1 MRVRSVLIA
10 GAGIAGLSLAI
21 ALREKGIPARVVE
34 KRSEST
40 GEGTGLHLPGN
51 AVRAATKL
59 GLEDALRRSAFR
71 IPKIEYTDQTAE
83 NLATL
88 DLTKR
93 YGPTASWP
101 PFLALHRKTFHEI
114 LLTRA
119 QGININYDCEVVSIG
134 RDEQGV
140 GVTLSNGEVECP
152 DLLVGADG
160 INSTT
165 RINNF
170 GPDATPR
177 DLGYHCWRF
186 VVRCPNSLTTP
197 QYMIGDRRA
206 FLAMPIGGGDA
217 YCYAMICSDALEDHQ
232 EHLNDLSQIF
242 EGFGGV
248 VPVVLARSDP
258 DSMISDTLKQVSLER
273 WSIGRIVLIGDAAH
287 ATLPTLAQGAAMAME
302 DALSLADQLGA
313 GQGSL
318 EDQLGK
324 YEARRR
330 PRVTWVQRQSVKRMK
345 VVAMQGQ
352 TLQSARDFILKGIGG
367 QILKSGWAPLIDKP
381 F

>member
-21 ALREKGIPARVVE
+21 ALREKGISARVVE
-34 KRSEST
+34 KRPEAT
-40 GEGTGLHLPGN
+40 DEGTGLHLPGN
-51 AVRAATKL
+51 AVRAAMKL

-71 IPKIEYTDQTAE
+71 IPKIEYSNQAGE

-93 YGPTASWP
+93 YGPTAAWP
-101 PFLALHRKTFHEI
+101 PFLALHRRTFHEI

-119 QGININYDCEVVSIG
+119 QGLNISYGCEVVSIG

-140 GVTLSNGEVECP
+140 GVTLSSGEVECP

-160 INSTT
+160 IHSTT
-165 RINNF
+165 RTDNF
-170 GPDATPR
+170 GPDAAPSE
-177 DLGYHCWRF
+177 LGYHCWRF
-186 VVRCPNSLTTP
+186 IVRCPNSLKTP

-206 FLAMPIGGGDA
+206 FLAMPIDGGNA
-217 YCYAMICSDALEDHQ
+217 YCYAMICSDALQDHQ
-232 EHLNDLSQIF
+232 DDVDNLSGIF
-242 EGFGGV
+242 ECFGGV

-258 DSMISDTLKQVSLER
+258 ASMIADTLKQVRLDR
-273 WSIGRIVLIGDAAH
+273 WSIGRIVVIGDAAH

-313 GQGSL
+313 GQGSV
-318 EDQLGK
+318 EDQLAK

-345 VVAMQGQ
+345 VISMQGQ
-352 TLQSARDFILKGIGG
+352 ALQSTRDFVLKGIGG